1 MKIFFTLFLSVFS
14 IVHAESIRLQTKIHL
29 SQDKEIL
36 ENAEGLAI
44 LESSDIIISDTI
56 AASIK
61 TYDSRGRLLNRF
73 GRRGQGPNEF
83 GVPTILDYAE
93 GKLAIFDWDRNKV
106 LIYDQN
112 KNGLWA
118 EIDRVYGYFDDLKI
132 MDNGYLLSGPK
143 ADKAD
148 SWFRGF
154 FEHSGNGPKEFL
166 FSFNEMY
173 RIGGA
178 GAINENAF
186 REKVADIGVNTYS
199 DFDAQAFYSVWT
211 GALVV
216 HRRDRITGKTSKF
229 GQPTAAYRPPK
240 LTRALALAKKERKL
254 DAYYK
259 ELGKFSTLRKV
270 IAAKKFV
277 IVLFMNSDPGRDY
290 FYPVAQIYS
299 KDGRLLGES
308 ALAESRCP
316 HNRISCYFD
325 RKDEAL
331 YFLSTTISPDGEPD
345 YSIHRYV
352 IIP

>member
-83 GVPTILDYAE
+83 SVPDILDYAE
-93 GKLAIFDWDRNKV
+93 GKLAIYDWDRDKIS
-106 LIYDQN
+106 IYSQN
-112 KNGLWA
+112 KAGQWEETERFNA
-118 EIDRVYGYFDDLKI
+118 SIDDLKI
-132 MDNGYLLSGPK
+132 MNNGYLLSGPT
-143 ADKAD
+143 ADKAGGR
-148 SWFRGF
+148 FRGF
-154 FEHSGNGPKEFL
+154 FKHSGNSVIEFL
-166 FSFNEMY
+166 FPFNEMY
-173 RIGGA
+173 GIGRA
-178 GAINENAF
+178 GAVNSNGFKEI
-186 REKVADIGVNTYS
+186 ADIGIQTYS

-240 LTRALALAKKERKL
+240 LTPALALAKKERKL

-270 IAAKKFV
+270 IASKKFV